1 MLEAPAS
8 FAADRLHGYAY
19 APVTATSDI
28 ERATPPAVA
37 APERS
42 RRHLADLVLH
52 LVRRELSSAHRNTL
66 LGWAW
71 PLARQ
76 LAQLAVL
83 VFLFSKVLHLK
94 IEDYPAFVFTG
105 LIAWTWFQT
114 AATAA
119 SFSIVANTHFV
130 GNPRFPTIAL
140 PFVAVAV
147 PLFDVLMAMPV
158 LLVLLGL
165 EGRLGDTALLLPLL
179 ILAQFAFT
187 AGVALIVSSANVYL
201 RDVQNVVAVMLL
213 LLFYLTPVFYG
224 LKNVPAQFHWL
235 LRVNPLTAFVNADRA
250 ALFDGQ
256 MPALVNVAIGS
267 GTTIAAVGIGLVLFR
282 RLQPGFIDEL

>member
-1 MLEAPAS
+1 
-8 FAADRLHGYAY
+8 
-19 APVTATSDI
+19 VV
-28 ERATPPAVA
+28 ATPGIDIAQGPAA
-37 APERS
+37 TGLEPQPERS
-42 RRHLADLVLH
+42 RRHLVDLVLH
-52 LVRRELSSAHRNTL
+52 LVRRELASVHRNTL

-83 VFLFSKVLHLK
+83 VFLFSKVLDLG
-94 IEDYPAFVFTG
+94 IEDYPVFVFTG

-119 SFSIVANTHFV
+119 SFSIVSNTHFIV
-130 GNPRFPTIAL
+130 NPRFPTIAL

-147 PLFDVLMAMPV
+147 PFFDVLMALPV
-158 LLVLLGL
+158 LLVLLIL
-165 EGRLGDTALLLPLL
+165 EGRLNETALLLPPLL
-179 ILAQFAFT
+179 VAQFAFT

-201 RDVQNVVAVMLL
+201 RDVQNGVGVLLL

-224 LKNVPAQFHWL
+224 LKNVPEQFHWL
-235 LRVNPLTAFVNADRA
+235 LRANPLTAFVNAERSV
-250 ALFDGQ
+250 LFYGNV
-256 MPALVNVAIGS
+256 PALVDVAIGA
-267 GTTIAAVGIGLVLFR
+267 GATIAAAAIGFTLFR